1 MDRNR
6 QMTPQEVAPGSRAG
20 SRPGSWNAAVASRR
34 SALESLATALTGG
47 PEAGPVLL
55 TGEPGAGKTWT
66 RRRLAEGLP
75 AGWRA
80 AVVEVSPS
88 LDAVDFLTLAAAKL
102 GVAPLPER
110 PSTLRLAVARVLED
124 DARDGRSWL
133 LVVEDA
139 LHAGPDVWAEVETL
153 CDNLGQPGGFAGA
166 LIVGRTEL
174 VRRMS
179 AQPMRAVAARLSKHL
194 HLPPLDVEEAS
205 RLLGVEGEELELLH
219 RDAVGNPRR
228 LLALAAARPVEP
240 VPVRLR
246 PLVEAP
252 KAEAAPPHPDVPV
265 VRPVASPP
273 ATAFPNGKPPR
284 AETVVE
290 VRPIVAPASLL
301 PSKPPLRV
309 EDGLIEVGWAGGLDD
324 GEETVHDFGAMTA
337 STPADG
343 ELIED
348 HYAALQAWSEWA
360 RNRDRLTQPAQEAA
374 VEDEIEA
381 DGEEAVAETVEEAE
395 DESILGGDVR
405 AEAPHDHAPYSQL
418 FTKLRQ
424 SS

>member
-1 MDRNR
+1 MERNR
-6 QMTPQEVAPGSRAG
+6 QMTPREGLPGARAA

-34 SALESLATALTGG
+34 AALESLVTALTEI
-47 PEAGPVLL
+47 PDAGPILL

-66 RRRLAEGLP
+66 RRRLAEGLAP
-75 AGWRA
+75 GWRA

-110 PSTLRLAVARVLED
+110 PSTLRLAVARALDD
-124 DARDGRSWL
+124 DARDGRRWI

-139 LHAGPDVWAEVETL
+139 QNAGPDVWAEVEAL
-153 CDNLGQPGGFAGA
+153 CDGMHQPGGFTGA

-174 VRRMS
+174 VRRLGS
-179 AQPMRAVAARLSKHL
+179 QPLRAVAARLAKHH
-194 HLPPLDVEEAS
+194 HLAPLDVEEAG
-205 RLLGVEGEELELLH
+205 RLLGVDGEELELLH

-228 LLALAAARPVEP
+228 LLTLSAARPPEATVRRRP
-240 VPVRLR
+240 V
-246 PLVEAP
+246 VEAP
-252 KAEAAPPHPDVPV
+252 KAEAPPPHPDVPV

-284 AETVVE
+284 AEAVAFE
-290 VRPIVAPASLL
+290 ARPAPASLL

-324 GEETVHDFGAMTA
+324 GEETIHDFEA

-343 ELIED
+343 EMVED

-360 RNRDRLTQPAQEAA
+360 RNRDRLSRPAE
-374 VEDEIEA
+374 
-381 DGEEAVAETVEEAE
+381 EEAVVEEE
-395 DESILGGDVR
+395 TDESAEAVADEGEGIDDESPVGGDVR
-405 AEAPHDHAPYSQL
+405 AEAPHEHAPYSQL